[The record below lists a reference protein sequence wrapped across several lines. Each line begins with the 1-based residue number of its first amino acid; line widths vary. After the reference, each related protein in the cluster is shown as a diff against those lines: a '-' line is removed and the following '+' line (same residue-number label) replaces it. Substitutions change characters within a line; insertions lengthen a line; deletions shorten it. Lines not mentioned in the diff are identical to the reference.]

1 MSKIPSPPLQMESWA
16 NYLGGFIFLL
26 LHKKWSFPLRISSV
40 IVTKSARS
48 CGFGHIYW
56 RNPWWKTSFFV
67 QHPFQKKLY
76 ILSISF
82 FICFSFFIW
91 IRGFRLELSFTSQS
105 ESYSVP
111 DMDFFIISSIILS
124 QLPFSRT
131 ELPKLTP
138 SVSIEHF
145 DHFSGQFYFYMLQ
158 PIRLDFSKVYLQ
170 ARCIFI

>member
-1 MSKIPSPPLQMESWA
+1 MRPNPSETADLVTFIEKILDEKLHFLCSIRSRK
-16 NYLGGFIFLL
+16 NCIFFQ
-26 LHKKWSFPLRISSV
+26 FPFS
-40 IVTKSARS
+40 
-48 CGFGHIYW
+48 
-56 RNPWWKTSFFV
+56 
-67 QHPFQKKLY
+67 Y
-76 ILSISF
+76 ILKQYIF
-82 FICFSFFIW
+82 NLCTILW